1 MEWYEKL
8 GVAVF
13 VIFVVFAVYDL
24 IVIPINYNSV
34 EDHECVA
41 TVTDKERHE
50 DGYYLIFCTDLEGNT
65 IVFKN
70 DDTVIR
76 GKFNSSDMYQQIEEN
91 KTYKFYLN
99 GYRSEFWSLYENI
112 LSFEEYTL
120 SKNDS
125 SGVVKK
131 IDVSVNN
138 NDPIDTKEFKLIII
152 PEVTEQTQS
161 PYLMHIQFESEE
173 GISMKK
179 LYKPE
184 ISNELDVAD
193 NATIRSTIIANGTD
207 IFGTSFEVSENG
219 VYWIYIQE
227 ISGKEYTQR
236 FIVENIY

>member
-1 MEWYEKL
+1 MEWYEK
-8 GVAVF
+8 
-13 VIFVVFAVYDL
+13 FAVAFCVFMVLGICYRC
-24 IVIPINYNSV
+24 IVIPIKYNSV
-34 EDHECVA
+34 EDHECIA

-70 DDTVIR
+70 GDTVLR
-76 GKFNSSDMYQQIEEN
+76 GKFDSSDMYQKIEEN
-91 KTYKFYLN
+91 KTYKFHLN
-99 GYRSEFWSLYENI
+99 GYRSELWSLYENI
-112 LSFEEYTL
+112 LSFEEYT
-120 SKNDS
+120 SSENEIVEETNVSVDS
-125 SGVVKK
+125 SE
-131 IDVSVNN
+131 
-138 NDPIDTKEFKLIII
+138 PIDTTDTKEVKLSIIS
-152 PEVTEQTQS
+152 EVAGQTQN
-161 PYLMHIQFESEE
+161 PYLMHIQFESED

-193 NATIRSTIIANGTD
+193 NATIKSTIIANGTD